1 MAPPGYQGW
10 HVGKEDAS
18 TGETLS
24 CPCLLQQGGDGWY
37 KAEPKS
43 NRAWEGVGWGHS
55 TVDVGDNI
63 TPMEGRT
70 PAVGVSKEGKDGR
83 IAESFKRP
91 YVFGNFGRDYVILDT
106 EFPQES
112 RVRENL
118 MHGLTRGEWKPG
130 MVVWD

>member
-83 IAESFKRP
+83 IAESFKLSLA
-91 YVFGNFGRDYVILDT
+91 NIKT
-106 EFPQES
+106 ELQCQ
-112 RVRENL
+112 
-118 MHGLTRGEWKPG
+118 KPFSKIAFNSLS
-130 MVVWD
+130 VAH

>member
-1 MAPPGYQGW
+1 
-10 HVGKEDAS
+10 
-18 TGETLS
+18 
-24 CPCLLQQGGDGWY
+24 
-37 KAEPKS
+37 
-43 NRAWEGVGWGHS
+43 
-55 TVDVGDNI
+55 
-63 TPMEGRT
+63 MEGRT

-91 YVFGNFGRDYVILDT
+91 YVSGNFGRDYVVLDT

-130 MVVWD
+130 MVAGTEAPPERTRELPPGTCSQGASLLLYRGIHGQE